1 MSHVCD
7 LHYSPQQQQIHN
19 TPREARD
26 RTCILIDTSQIHLHW
41 AMMGTPCHV
50 NIKDQCLP
58 AAHTAVRK
66 TKSLLSQDHLT
77 KPSHRPS
84 FCPLGKVY
92 LLFLSSILLSS
103 TPRECELTYPSWC
116 ICLVA
121 MKKKRESLQKF
132 KHPWVRIKPSEVVW
146 LGELHNEVDL

>member
-1 MSHVCD
+1 
-7 LHYSPQQQQIHN
+7 
-19 TPREARD
+19 
-26 RTCILIDTSQIHLHW
+26 
-41 AMMGTPCHV
+41 MGTPCHV

-92 LLFLSSILLSS
+92 LLLLSSILLSS
-103 TPRECELTYPSWC
+103 TPRECELTYPF
-116 ICLVA
+116 LVHLLSGNE
-121 MKKKRESLQKF
+121 KEKREFAEIQAPVS
-132 KHPWVRIKPSEVVW
+132 
-146 LGELHNEVDL
+146 